1 MEETRA
7 LSARMA
13 STLAK
18 GQERTRD
25 VYWGRMTW
33 TLWAKEFMRK
43 RLIIVKVGFSTRN
56 RVNREA

>member
-7 LSARMA
+7 FSARMA

-25 VYWGRMTW
+25 VYWGMMTW
-33 TLWAKEFMRK
+33 TLWAKEFVRK
-43 RLIIVKVGFSTRN
+43 MLIIVKVGLSILN